1 MPASTAGTF
10 RALRPNLKGTNQM
23 PLQIYAML
31 AIALIGAV
39 ACWHEYG
46 LTASRRVL
54 LGAAMV
60 SGSVCVGFAALML
73 RSL

>member
-1 MPASTAGTF
+1 
-10 RALRPNLKGTNQM
+10 M

-46 LTASRRVL
+46 LTASHRVL
-54 LGAAMV
+54 LGAAVV

>member
-1 MPASTAGTF
+1 
-10 RALRPNLKGTNQM
+10 M
-23 PLQIYAML
+23 PLQIYVMFAL
-31 AIALIGAV
+31 AHIGAV

-46 LTASRRVL
+46 LTTSHRVL

>member
-1 MPASTAGTF
+1 MPA
-10 RALRPNLKGTNQM
+10 
-23 PLQIYAML
+23 QIYAMA
-31 AIALIGAV
+31 AIALIGAI

-46 LTASRRVL
+46 LTASHRVL